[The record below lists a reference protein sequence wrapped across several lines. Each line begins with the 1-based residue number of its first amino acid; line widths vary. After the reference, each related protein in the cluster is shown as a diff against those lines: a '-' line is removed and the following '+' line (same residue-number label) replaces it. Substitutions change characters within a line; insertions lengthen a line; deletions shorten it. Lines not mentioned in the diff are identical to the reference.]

1 VAKEDDMI
9 RRRRARNVVEAA
21 VVAGSVVALVATQ
34 PTAARARGE
43 TPLTPRYAS
52 VATLTTRD
60 FRVALGAYRVDREA
74 TPSADVRLAVA
85 RRVGSSW
92 RESGETPLRQTYF
105 WHAVTGPRALC
116 RLEIST
122 GGSQQSFRPHVT
134 VQLLLSPSLG
144 CARTHRVPLPTG

>member
-1 VAKEDDMI
+1 MPRAPENRFRKEARWSAVAKEDDMI

-74 TPSADVRLAVA
+74 TPTADVRLAVA
-85 RRVGSSW
+85 RRVGS
-92 RESGETPLRQTYF
+92 
-105 WHAVTGPRALC
+105 

-122 GGSQQSFRPHVT
+122 GGSQQSFRLHVT